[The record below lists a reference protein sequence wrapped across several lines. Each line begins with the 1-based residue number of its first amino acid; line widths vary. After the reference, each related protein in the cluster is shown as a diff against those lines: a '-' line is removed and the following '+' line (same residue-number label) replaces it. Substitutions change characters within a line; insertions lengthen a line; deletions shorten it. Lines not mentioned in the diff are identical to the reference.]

1 MEAVKKK
8 SVTFRIDSGLKKVL
22 ETVADMERRSL
33 SNQINLALE
42 EWTRI
47 KGELHPQF
55 IKDIKEALES
65 GKPEPVWKG

>member
-1 MEAVKKK
+1 METIKKE

>member
-1 MEAVKKK
+1 MEAIKKE

-47 KGELHPQF
+47 KGELHAQF
-55 IKDIKEALES
+55 IKDIKEALEY

>member
-1 MEAVKKK
+1 METIKKE
-8 SVTFRIDSGLKKVL
+8 SVTFRIDSGLKKIL

>member
-8 SVTFRIDSGLKKVL
+8 SVTFRIDSGLRKVL
-22 ETVADMERRSL
+22 ETIANVERRSL

-55 IKDIKEALES
+55 SKDIKEALES

>member
-1 MEAVKKK
+1 MEAIKKE
-8 SVTFRIDSGLKKVL
+8 SVTFRIDSGLKKIL

>member
-1 MEAVKKK
+1 MEAIKKE